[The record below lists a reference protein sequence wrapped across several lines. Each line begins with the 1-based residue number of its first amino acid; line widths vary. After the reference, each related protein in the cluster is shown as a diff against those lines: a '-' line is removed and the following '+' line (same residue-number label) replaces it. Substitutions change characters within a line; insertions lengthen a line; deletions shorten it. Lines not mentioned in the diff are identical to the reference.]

1 MARPLRIAFEG
12 AFYHITARGNE
23 RRKIFLSH
31 RDYEK
36 FLSYLMDS
44 LQKYGVILHVFVL
57 MPNHY
62 HLLIETPKPNLSSFM
77 HCLNTAYT
85 TYFNLKRGRSG
96 HLFQGRY
103 KSLVIDRD
111 RYLLELSRYIHLNPV
126 RAGIVERPE
135 GYTYSSYR
143 AYIDPRQEV
152 LIFRDLLWS
161 MVARGRKDGPRYYR
175 EFVQTALGEKLGNP
189 LQKAYGGVIL
199 GGKKFIKEVLDRLK
213 DQDVQKKEVAHRRFL
228 RGISPDMDEIVELVC
243 NQFRVSREQV
253 QGASPYKGYA
263 VYLAR
268 KHTPFSNREI
278 GRYFGGI
285 SYSAVTKIGTRIR
298 DRMRKDPKLREK
310 MSELEGNLSRVKG

>member
-1 MARPLRIAFEG
+1 MARPLRIVFEG

-36 FLSYLMDS
+36 FLSYLMDA

-62 HLLIETPKPNLSSFM
+62 HLLIETPKPNLSAFM
-77 HCLNTAYT
+77 HCLNSAYT

-143 AYIDPRQEV
+143 AYIDSRQEV
-152 LIFRDLLWS
+152 LISRDLLWS
-161 MVARGRKDGPRYYR
+161 MVAKGRKEGPRSYR
-175 EFVQTALGEKLGNP
+175 EFVETALGEKLGNP

-199 GGKKFIKEVLDRLK
+199 GEKQFIKEVLDRLK

-228 RGISPDMDEIVELVC
+228 RGISSDMDEIVELVC

-268 KHTPFSNREI
+268 KHTAFSNREI

-310 MSELEGNLSRVKG
+310 MLELEGNLSRVKG